1 MGLRIDLHVHTRRYS
16 PCSYINPDLLIRQA
30 VRAGL
35 DGLVITEH
43 HYQWTPD
50 ELAALAA
57 SSYEA
62 HFLVMAGF
70 EYATARGDLLV
81 YGLDADEA
89 SRFTPGM
96 QPEEAVARIHNL
108 GGVCIA
114 AHPTRAGMG
123 FDERLPNLPI
133 DAIEVQS
140 LNMKDHEQRLAAQL
154 ARQAGFRPVAASDA
168 HQLEGIGRYCTEFDT
183 PIQSIADLRNA
194 LISGTF
200 RLIISTAENR
210 KLYDV

>member
-1 MGLRIDLHVHTRRYS
+1 MGLLIDLHVHTRRYS
-16 PCSYINPDLLIRQA
+16 PCSYIDPDLLIRQA

-50 ELAALAA
+50 ELAALVEC
-57 SSYEA
+57 SHEA
-62 HFLVMAGF
+62 PFLVMAGF
-70 EYATARGDLLV
+70 EYATARGDLLI
-81 YGLDADEA
+81 YGLDAAEA
-89 SRFTPGM
+89 SHFAPGM
-96 QPEEAVARIHNL
+96 PPEEAVARVHDR

-114 AHPTRAGMG
+114 AHPTRAGLG

-133 DAIEVQS
+133 DAIEVRS
-140 LNMKDHEQRLAAQL
+140 LNMKEHEQRLAAQL

-168 HQLEGIGRYCTEFDT
+168 HQLEGVGRYCTDFDT

-200 RLIISTAENR
+200 RPIGYRTDNR
-210 KLYDV
+210 KL